1 MGNFYDEPIR
11 EVYTMPSAAF
21 GATTDA
27 MRIVGPLDR
36 WGLVRDIE
44 VDVTASMVGTT
55 TVPEI
60 AVGATQGASQYGRFR
75 LGTAVGSGY
84 AATAVFRATQV
95 GGRTLMDG
103 SATFDDFPEHVKLGA
118 IQQSATRIPA
128 NTPIFITRVAGTG
141 GTPAGTGTV
150 RVTIDWM

>member
-1 MGNFYDEPIR
+1 MGQFYDDPWR

-27 MRIVGPLDR
+27 MRIVGPKGR

-44 VDVTASMVGTT
+44 VDITANMVGTT

-60 AVGATQGASQYGRFR
+60 AVGAASGQSQYGRFR
-75 LGTAVGSGY
+75 LGTAVGTGY
-84 AATAVFRATQV
+84 AATAVFRASQV
-95 GGRTLMDG
+95 GGNTLTDG

-128 NTPIFITRVAGTG
+128 DTQVFITRVAGVG